1 LLLGKNASP
10 QQNPGK
16 VKLLETIPLL
26 QTSNGFLIFKRR
38 SPKTKKTV
46 ALFTILNTTHRTIIS
61 LVLCSCLA
69 FATLPAS
76 AGDGDSSRA
85 SSSTMQQAIDYLH
98 AVNRIDSSAFW
109 PNVPPGYFLDNLNQ
123 YLSNPLYA
131 FESKNTNF
139 CGYTAISFF
148 VLQEDP
154 LGFIKFMMTLYK
166 EGKAQIG
173 RAVIEPGRRV
183 REMAGNLKYK
193 GTLDINPATQMWFL
207 SLADHFKGYL
217 NTFNKRFHAGDE
229 NTLWAATNFS
239 KFNRMLRR
247 LFDLKVKA
255 RGADLVRPPIP
266 DLYSYIHE
274 KWQQGTVFLYLN
286 NRLLYKKKHVAT
298 RLGIPTHYVLLQS
311 ISQQDG
317 KINIMYVDGGR
328 KTLQQIEPDLLKKIV
343 FGITYCTKK

>member
-1 LLLGKNASP
+1 
-10 QQNPGK
+10 
-16 VKLLETIPLL
+16 VKPSETIPLL
-26 QTSNGFLIFKRR
+26 QTSNGLLTFKRR

-46 ALFTILNTTHRTIIS
+46 TLLVILNTARRNLIS
-61 LVLCSCLA
+61 LVLFSFLVLA
-69 FATLPAS
+69 ALPAA
-76 AGDGDSSRA
+76 AGNGDSSRS
-85 SSSTMQQAIDYLH
+85 SSSTMQDAIAYLRTISR
-98 AVNRIDSSAFW
+98 VDSSAFW
-109 PNVPPGYFLDNLNQ
+109 PNVSPGYFLDNLNQ
-123 YLSNPLYA
+123 YISNPLYA

-148 VLQEDP
+148 ILQEDP

-166 EGKAQIG
+166 DGKAKIG
-173 RAVIEPGRRV
+173 KAEIEPGRRV

-229 NTLWAATNFS
+229 NTLWASTNFA

-255 RGADLVRPPIP
+255 RGADLIRPTMP
-266 DLYSYIHE
+266 DLYGYIHE
-274 KWQQGTVFLYLN
+274 KWQTGTVFLYLN

-311 ISQQDG
+311 ISRQEDG
-317 KINIMYVDGGR
+317 TINIMYIDGGR
-328 KTLQQIEPDLLKKIV
+328 KTLQQIEPGLLKKIV

>member
-1 LLLGKNASP
+1 M
-10 QQNPGK
+10 
-16 VKLLETIPLL
+16 
-26 QTSNGFLIFKRR
+26 QTRNGFLIFKRR
-38 SPKTKKTV
+38 SLNIKKTV
-46 ALFTILNTTHRTIIS
+46 ILPSTLNTTRRI
-61 LVLCSCLA
+61 LPKLA
-69 FATLPAS
+69 FCCWLAITTLPAT
-76 AGDGDSSRA
+76 ANGGDSSR
-85 SSSTMQQAIDYLH
+85 SSSTLQEAVEYLRTI
-98 AVNRIDSSAFW
+98 NRVDSSAFW
-109 PNVPPGYFLDNLNQ
+109 PHVPPGYFLDNLNQ
-123 YLSNPLYA
+123 YISNPLYA

-148 VLQEDP
+148 MLQEDP
-154 LGFIKFMMTLYK
+154 LGFIKFMMKLYK
-166 EGKAQIG
+166 DGKAQIG
-173 RAVIEPGRRV
+173 RAVIAPGKRV
-183 REMAGNLKYK
+183 REMAGLLKYK

-229 NTLWAATNFS
+229 NTLWASTNFS

-255 RGADLVRPPIP
+255 RGADLIRPPIN
-266 DLYSYIHE
+266 DIYSYIHE
-274 KWQQGTVFLYLN
+274 KWQTGTVFLYLN

-328 KTLQQIEPDLLKKIV
+328 KTIQQIEPELLKTIV